1 MTVKVPKGLPG
12 LDTRGLPE
20 GFDPHQLY
28 EYRRE
33 TLIKNATGIESF
45 LWKYIP
51 FAFSKSFA
59 FAIDPTAPFKVA
71 PHRITPYNRH
81 RTRSVASVL
90 QLRQQHITNIQIG
103 HDQNPNY
110 GGISFCW
117 DPLLT
122 EIRSVLYDQT
132 VAIIPQPP
140 LVDESDDTTSRTR
153 LVGSKQGTARFFK
166 SYIVSPG
173 RKVQQVVRQKWIYHP
188 PPGFELSP
196 LCSERG
202 GTTNQRR
209 DGVQTKT
216 YDTAAPGAL
225 FFPNSLTTLREQEY
239 AYLENLISKEA
250 VSLFKSWS
258 PDKRSSTLF
267 RNIVELRDIPR
278 SVVSLQQTLINLRSL
293 YTSLA
298 RSPSLQKIVFD
309 LRNTAKDIPNEYL
322 SYHFGWKQ
330 TYKDIMELLV
340 LPQTLSKKYEFLIKR
355 ATKPTTFRV
364 KRDYVSSEGSGLPS
378 FGYESD
384 PIEYGIATSTRLERK
399 TQLRLV
405 INATFDFPP
414 PNAISFKSG
423 SMLDRMG
430 LVPRPTD
437 LYNLTPW
444 TWLVDWFTGLGSYV
458 EVIDQMN
465 RDSSLINWG
474 MITGHTTGRLI
485 TNRQSKVD
493 SSSYISEDF
502 VGDGTTYSTEVYNH
516 ESVLEY
522 ECQIRKDAATAFV
535 VNTTAAPSLSGYQQS
550 ILGALLAQRKGS
562 FTPRS

>member
-1 MTVKVPKGLPG
+1 MSIKVPKGLPG
-12 LDTRGLPE
+12 NDTRGLPE

-45 LWKYIP
+45 IWKYIP
-51 FAFSKSFA
+51 FTISKSFA

-90 QLRQQHITNIQIG
+90 QKRQQHITNISIG
-103 HDQNPNY
+103 HDQPPNY
-110 GGISFCW
+110 GGIALCW
-117 DPLLT
+117 DPQSKET
-122 EIRSVLYDQT
+122 RSVLYDQT
-132 VAIIPQPP
+132 VELTSQPP
-140 LVDESDDTTSRTR
+140 LVDEFDDTTSRTR

-166 SYIVSPG
+166 SYMVSPG
-173 RKVQQVVRQKWIYHP
+173 RKVQQVAEEKYYYHP
-188 PPGFELSP
+188 APGQDLP
-196 LCSERG
+196 AACKG
-202 GTTNQRR
+202 GFNQYR
-209 DGVQTKT
+209 DGIQTKT
-216 YDTAAPGAL
+216 YDTSSPGAL
-225 FFPNSLTTLREQEY
+225 LFPNSLSTLRDQEY

-293 YTSLA
+293 YTSLSK
-298 RSPSLQKIVFD
+298 SPSIQKIVFD
-309 LRNTAKDIPNEYL
+309 LKNTAKDIPNEYL

-340 LPQTLSKKYEFLIKR
+340 LPQTMSKKYSFLIKR

-364 KRDYVSSEGSGLPS
+364 KREFLSSVGSGLPS
-378 FGYESD
+378 FDYNSD
-384 PIEYGIATSTRLERK
+384 PIEYGVTTSTRLERK
-399 TQLRLV
+399 TELRLV
-405 INATFDFPP
+405 LNATFDFPP
-414 PNAISFKSG
+414 LNAVSFQSG

-465 RDSSLINWG
+465 RDTSLINWG

-493 SSSYISEDF
+493 SSHFVSEDF
-502 VGDGTTYSTEVYNH
+502 VGTHTTTSTEVYNH

-522 ECQIRKDAATAFV
+522 ECHIRKDAATAFV
-535 VNTTAAPSLSGYQQS
+535 VNTTAVPSLSGHQQS